1 MKVRILNH
9 ITKIVFVV
17 SLFVFSDNAKAQET
31 EYTDFWSRVHFGGG
45 LGVGFGSNYTNIAL
59 APSAIY
65 DFNQYISAGIALQGS
80 YVRDKNFYES
90 YMYGPSL
97 IVLGNPIPEIQLSAE
112 LEQLRVNIDY
122 DDDLGFPND
131 NFWNTALFL
140 GAGYR
145 TNNVTIGV
153 RYNVLH
159 DSDKNVYSNALMPF
173 VRVYF

>member
-17 SLFVFSDNAKAQET
+17 CLFVFSDNVKAQEN

-97 IVLGNPIPEIQLSAE
+97 IVLGNPIPQIQLSAE
-112 LEQLRVNIDY
+112 LEQLRVNVDY
-122 DDDLGFPND
+122 DDDLGFPSD

-159 DSDKNVYSNALMPF
+159 DSDKNVYSDAFMPF

>member
-1 MKVRILNH
+1 MKVMILNH

-97 IVLGNPIPEIQLSAE
+97 IVLGNPIPQIQLSAE
-112 LEQLRVNIDY
+112 LEQLRVNVDY
-122 DDDLGFPND
+122 DDDLGFPSD

-159 DSDKNVYSNALMPF
+159 DSNKNVYSDAFMPF

>member
-1 MKVRILNH
+1 MKLLNINH

-17 SLFVFSDNAKAQET
+17 GLFFCSKDLKAQEN
-31 EYTDFWSRVHFGGG
+31 EDIDFWNRVHFGGG
-45 LGVGFGSNYTNIAL
+45 LGVGIGSNYTNIAL
-59 APSAIY
+59 APSVIY

-97 IVLGNPIPEIQLSAE
+97 IVLGNPIPQIQLSAE
-112 LEQLRVNIDY
+112 LEQLRVNVNY
-122 DDDLGFPND
+122 DDDLDFPND

-159 DSDKNVYSNALMPF
+159 DSDRNVYSDALMPF

>member
-65 DFNQYISAGIALQGS
+65 DFNRYISAGIALQGS

-90 YMYGPSL
+90 YMYGPSF
-97 IVLGNPIPEIQLSAE
+97 IVLGNPIPQIQLSAE
-112 LEQLRVNIDY
+112 LEQLRVNVDY

-159 DSDKNVYSNALMPF
+159 DSDKNVYSDALMPF

>member
-17 SLFVFSDNAKAQET
+17 SLFVFSDNAKAQQT

-97 IVLGNPIPEIQLSAE
+97 IVLGNPIPQIQLSAE
-112 LEQLRVNIDY
+112 LEQLRVNVDY
-122 DDDLGFPND
+122 DDNLGFPND

-159 DSDKNVYSNALMPF
+159 DSDKNVYSDAFMPF

>member
-1 MKVRILNH
+1 MKVGILNH

-17 SLFVFSDNAKAQET
+17 SLFTYSGSVKAQEF
-31 EYTDFWSRVHFGGG
+31 EDGDFWSRVHFGGG

-65 DFNQYISAGIALQGS
+65 DFNPYISAGIALQGS

-97 IVLGNPIPEIQLSAE
+97 IVLGNPIPQIQLSAE
-112 LEQLRVNIDY
+112 LEQLRVNVNY
-122 DDDLGFPND
+122 DDNLGFPND

-145 TNNVTIGV
+145 TNNITFGI

-159 DSDKNVYSNALMPF
+159 DSDKNVYSDALMPF

>member
-1 MKVRILNH
+1 MKVGILNYM
-9 ITKIVFVV
+9 TKIVFVI
-17 SLFVFSDNAKAQET
+17 SLFAYSGGAKAQEF
-31 EYTDFWSRVHFGGG
+31 EDKDFWSRVHFGGG

-65 DFNQYISAGIALQGS
+65 DFNPYISAGIALQGS
-80 YVRDKNFYES
+80 YVKDKNFYES

-97 IVLGNPIPEIQLSAE
+97 IVLGNPIPQIQLSAE
-112 LEQLRVNIDY
+112 LEQLRVNVDY
-122 DDDLGFPND
+122 DDKFGVPND

-140 GAGYR
+140 GIGYR
-145 TNNVTIGV
+145 TNNVTLGV

-159 DSDKNVYSNALMPF
+159 DSGKNVYSDALMPF

>member
-1 MKVRILNH
+1 MKLLNINH
-9 ITKIVFVV
+9 ITKIVFAV
-17 SLFVFSDNAKAQET
+17 SLFVFSDNAKAQEF
-31 EYTDFWSRVHFGGG
+31 EEGDFWSRVHFGGG

-97 IVLGNPIPEIQLSAE
+97 IILGNPIPQIQLSAE
-112 LEQLRVNIDY
+112 LEELRVNVDY

-145 TNNVTIGV
+145 TNNVTIGA

-159 DSDKNVYSNALMPF
+159 DSDRNVYSNALMPF

>member
-17 SLFVFSDNAKAQET
+17 SLFVFSDSVKAQEN

-45 LGVGFGSNYTNIAL
+45 LGIGFGSNYTNIAL

-97 IVLGNPIPEIQLSAE
+97 IVLGNPIPQIQLSAE
-112 LEQLRVNIDY
+112 LEQLRVNVDY
-122 DDDLGFPND
+122 DDGLGFPND

-159 DSDKNVYSNALMPF
+159 DSDKNVYSDAFMPF

>member
-1 MKVRILNH
+1 MKLLNINH
-9 ITKIVFVV
+9 ITKIVFAVG
-17 SLFVFSDNAKAQET
+17 LFTFSQNAKAQQAQE
-31 EYTDFWSRVHFGGG
+31 ENFWNKVSFGGG
-45 LGVGFGSNYTNIAL
+45 LGVGFGSNYTNIVV

-65 DFNQYISAGIALQGS
+65 NFNEYFAAGLGLQGS

-112 LEQLRVNIDY
+112 LEQLRVNVDY
-122 DDDLGFPND
+122 DDELKFQDD

-140 GAGYR
+140 GIGYR
-145 TNNVTIGV
+145 TNNITLGV

-159 DSDKNVYSNALMPF
+159 DSDKNVYSDALMPF

>member
-1 MKVRILNH
+1 MKVGILNH

-17 SLFVFSDNAKAQET
+17 SFFLSFSTAKAQEFQDD
-31 EYTDFWSRVHFGGG
+31 DFWNRVHFGGG
-45 LGVGFGSNYTNIAL
+45 LGFGFGSNYTNIAL

-80 YVRDKNFYES
+80 YVKQKNFYES
-90 YMYGPSL
+90 YMYGPTF
-97 IVLGNPIPEIQLSAE
+97 IVLGNPIPQIQLSAE
-112 LEQLRVNIDY
+112 LEQLRVNVAYEDR
-122 DDDLGFPND
+122 LGFPND

-145 TNNVTIGV
+145 TNNITIGA

-159 DSDKNVYSNALMPF
+159 DSGNNVYSDALMPF

>member
-17 SLFVFSDNAKAQET
+17 SLFVFSDSVKAQEN

-45 LGVGFGSNYTNIAL
+45 LGIGFGSNYTNIAL

-97 IVLGNPIPEIQLSAE
+97 IVLGNPIPQIQLSAE
-112 LEQLRVNIDY
+112 LEQLRVNVNY
-122 DDDLGFPND
+122 DDNLGFPND

-159 DSDKNVYSNALMPF
+159 DSDKNVYSDAFMPF

>member
-1 MKVRILNH
+1 MKVGILNH
-9 ITKIVFVV
+9 ITKIVFAV
-17 SLFVFSDNAKAQET
+17 SLFAFSYNAKAQEF
-31 EYTDFWSRVHFGGG
+31 EDTDFWSRVHFGGG

-65 DFNQYISAGIALQGS
+65 DFNQFFSAGIALQGS

-97 IVLGNPIPEIQLSAE
+97 IFLTNPLPQIQLSAE
-112 LEQLRVNIDY
+112 LEQLRVNVDY
-122 DDDLGFPND
+122 DDNLGFPND

-159 DSDKNVYSNALMPF
+159 DSDKNVYSDAFMPF

>member
-1 MKVRILNH
+1 M
-9 ITKIVFVV
+9 
-17 SLFVFSDNAKAQET
+17 SLFVFSENAKAQEM

-45 LGVGFGSNYTNIAL
+45 LGIGFGSNYTNIAL

-97 IVLGNPIPEIQLSAE
+97 IVLGNPIPQIQLSAE
-112 LEQLRVNIDY
+112 LEQLRVNLEY
-122 DDDLGFPND
+122 DDDLDLPND

-159 DSDKNVYSNALMPF
+159 DSDKNVYSDAFMPF